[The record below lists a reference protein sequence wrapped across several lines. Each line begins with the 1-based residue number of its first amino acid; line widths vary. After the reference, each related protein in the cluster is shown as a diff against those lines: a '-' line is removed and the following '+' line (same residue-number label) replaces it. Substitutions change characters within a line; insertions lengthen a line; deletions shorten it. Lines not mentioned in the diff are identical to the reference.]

1 MYRSQAIAVV
11 VRRQSQETSDHARA
25 SRPEVS
31 RKTPFRKS
39 AMTTNPPK
47 IPETFKTTAQNGSSQ
62 AKEASEKMSR
72 VAAESADLIKNCY
85 VTGLNGAHEY
95 NTKVMEFAKGN
106 TEAGF
111 SFAKKLSEV
120 KSPSEFLELTT
131 DYSRKQFET
140 LTEQTKDL
148 TALAQKVTLATVE
161 PLKTSVSKSFGQ

>member
-1 MYRSQAIAVV
+1 
-11 VRRQSQETSDHARA
+11 
-25 SRPEVS
+25 
-31 RKTPFRKS
+31 
-39 AMTTNPPK
+39 MTTSPPK
-47 IPETFKTTAQNGSSQ
+47 IPETVKTTAQNGFSQ
-62 AKEASEKMSR
+62 TKEVSEKMSR

-95 NTKVMEFAKGN
+95 NAKVMEFAKSN

-111 SFAKKLSEV
+111 SFVKKLSNL
-120 KSPSEFLELTT
+120 KSSSEFLDLAT

-161 PLKTSVSKSFGQ
+161 PLKTGMSKSFGQ